1 MPRLFKRFLPCVAL
15 MALLLVQG
23 QAVQAQTNRQIKKL
37 QSQQNALKQQITESE
52 KLLRSTKSDVR
63 SQLNNLMLLNSQI
76 DTQQRYI
83 DGIQGQI
90 DTLNGSIGQL
100 ERQLAALERD
110 LGECKR
116 KYQRSV
122 VYLFRNKL
130 TQNKLMFIFSAK
142 NFRQMYRRLRYV
154 TEYAKYQRAQ
164 GDIIRN
170 KELAVRDKKAELL
183 ATKSEKDRLLAQG
196 REEHAKLETQKQ
208 ERQGVVNELNKKQSQ
223 LQASLNQS
231 RKKYTALNNRIDQL
245 IQQEIAAAERR
256 RKEAEARAKRERE
269 AREREARE
277 RKEAA
282 RREANNKKK
291 ATPAR
296 NTASRGKTATSRTP
310 APEKAKPA
318 TATPS
323 FRPADN
329 VDRRLSNDF
338 AANRG
343 RLPVPITGSYI
354 ISSHY
359 GQYNVDG
366 LKGVQLDNKGINITG
381 KKGAQARCVFN
392 GEVSAVF
399 SFGGMF
405 NVIVRHGSYI
415 SVYCNLASA
424 SVRQGQKVTT
434 RQTLGSIASDAS
446 GNCTL
451 HFQLRKE
458 TSKLNPEQW
467 IAR

>member
-1 MPRLFKRFLPCVAL
+1 
-15 MALLLVQG
+15 MALLALLLA
-23 QAVQAQTNRQIKKL
+23 QAPGAQAQTNRQIKKL

-63 SQLNNLMLLNSQI
+63 SQLNNLMLLNSRI
-76 DTQQRYI
+76 DTQQRYM
-83 DGIQGQI
+83 DGVQGQI
-90 DTLNGSIGQL
+90 DTLNGSISVL
-100 ERQLAALERD
+100 ERQLAALQRD

-130 TQNKLMFIFSAK
+130 THNKLMFVFSAK
-142 NFRQMYRRLRYV
+142 NFRQMYRRMRYV

-164 GDIIRN
+164 GNIIKT

-183 ATKSEKDRLLAQG
+183 SAKAEKDRLLAQG
-196 REEHAKLETQKQ
+196 RREQAKLETQKQ
-208 ERQGVVNELNKKQSQ
+208 ERQGMVDELNKKQGQ
-223 LQASLNQS
+223 LQAQLNQT
-231 RKKYTALNNRIDQL
+231 RKKYAALNNRIDQL

-256 RKEAEARAKRERE
+256 RKEAEARARKEREAKARRERE
-269 AREREARE
+269 AREREARARRE
-277 RKEAA
+277 TA
-282 RREANNKKK
+282 RREADKKK
-291 ATPAR
+291 AT
-296 NTASRGKTATSRTP
+296 ASRGTAGRGKSTSGRAPSAEKP
-310 APEKAKPA
+310 APA

-343 RLPVPITGSYI
+343 RLPVPITGSYV
-354 ISSHY
+354 ISSRY
-359 GQYNVDG
+359 GQYNVAG

-434 RQTLGSIASDAS
+434 RQTLGSIAPDAS

>member
-1 MPRLFKRFLPCVAL
+1 MPYTLHRFLAGTAL
-15 MALLLVQG
+15 FVLLLAQSLG
-23 QAVQAQTNRQIKKL
+23 TQAQTNRQIKKL

-52 KLLRSTKSDVR
+52 KFLRSTKSDVR

-83 DGIQGQI
+83 NGVQSQI
-90 DTLNGSIGQL
+90 DTLNGSISVL
-100 ERQLAALERD
+100 ERQLATLQHD
-110 LGECKR
+110 LSECKR
-116 KYQRSV
+116 KFQRSV
-122 VYLFRNKL
+122 VYLSRNR
-130 TQNKLMFIFSAK
+130 QANNKLMFIFSAK
-142 NFRQMYRRLRYV
+142 DFRQMYRRMRYV

-164 GDIIRN
+164 GEIIKK
-170 KELAVRDKKAELL
+170 KEQAVRNKKAELL
-183 ATKSEKDRLLAQG
+183 SAKAEKDRLLAQG
-196 REEHAKLETQKQ
+196 KQEHTKLETQKQ
-208 ERQGVVNELNKKQSQ
+208 ERQSMVNALNKKQSQ
-223 LQASLNQS
+223 LQAQLKQT
-231 RKKYTALNNRIDQL
+231 RKKYNNLNNRIDQL
-245 IQQEIAAAERR
+245 IKQEIAAAERR
-256 RKEAEARAKRERE
+256 RKEQPETYGRRKRDPKAR
-269 AREREARE
+269 REREARE
-277 RKEAA
+277 RKTKAHRKA
-282 RREANNKKK
+282 DNKR
-291 ATPAR
+291 T
-296 NTASRGKTATSRTP
+296 TS
-310 APEKAKPA
+310 A
-318 TATPS
+318 TAKPS

-343 RLPVPITGSYI
+343 RLPVPITDSYV

-359 GQYNVDG
+359 GQYNVAG

-399 SFGGMF
+399 SFGGMI

-415 SVYCNLASA
+415 SVYCNLTSA
-424 SVRQGQKVTT
+424 SVHQGQKVST
-434 RQTLGSIASDAS
+434 RQTLGNIAPDTS

>member
-1 MPRLFKRFLPCVAL
+1 MPILAL
-15 MALLLVQG
+15 AAALLATGLS
-23 QAVQAQTNRQIKKL
+23 AQAQTNRNIKKL
-37 QSQQNALKQQITESE
+37 QSQQSDFKRQITESE

-76 DTQQRYI
+76 DTQQRYVE
-83 DGIQGQI
+83 GMQSQI
-90 DTLNGSIGQL
+90 DTLNGSIGEL

-110 LGECKR
+110 LNECKR

-142 NFRQMYRRLRYV
+142 NFRQMYRRMRYV

-164 GDIIRN
+164 GESIKN
-170 KELAVRDKKAELL
+170 KELAVRNKKAELL
-183 ATKSEKDRLLAQG
+183 SAKAEKDRLLAQG
-196 REEHAKLETQKQ
+196 REEQVKLEAQKQ
-208 ERQGVVNELNKKQSQ
+208 ERQAMVDELNKKQKQ
-223 LQASLNQS
+223 LQASINDS
-231 RKKYTALNNRIDQL
+231 RKKYTALNNRIEQL

-256 RKEAEARAKRERE
+256 RKEAEARARKEREAKERRERE
-269 AREREARE
+269 AREREAAR
-277 RKEAA
+277 
-282 RREANNKKK
+282 RREANKKK
-291 ATPAR
+291 ATASR
-296 NTASRGKTATSRTP
+296 TTASRGKSSTGSGSSARTSS
-310 APEKAKPA
+310 
-318 TATPS
+318 TATPA

-329 VDRRLSNDF
+329 VDRRLSSDF
-338 AANRG
+338 AANQG
-343 RLPVPITGSYI
+343 RLPVPITGSYV

-381 KKGAQARCVFN
+381 QKGAQARCVFN
-392 GEVSAVF
+392 GEVSSVF
-399 SFGGMF
+399 SFGGMV

-415 SVYCNLASA
+415 SVYCNLSSA

-434 RQTLGSIASDAS
+434 RQVLGNIAPDAS

-458 TSKLNPEQW
+458 TSKLNPEKW